1 MMQETIPVNLQM
13 QSKPRF
19 RFLYL
24 KVSIYIACIF
34 WLLDLHYIVL
44 KISSKVS
51 EKYKFYF
58 LDRQSEP
65 LLRPDAKDHSSS
77 IFHQKDTHLQ
87 RSDSNSNHGE
97 NNLESA
103 YENGKGFPSDITS
116 SSSSS
121 LLLLPWFEKIHFKLS
136 LVGYIV
142 SFCLV

>member
-1 MMQETIPVNLQM
+1 MY
-13 QSKPRF
+13 S
-19 RFLYL
+19 
-24 KVSIYIACIF
+24 
-34 WLLDLHYIVL
+34 VL
-44 KISSKVS
+44 KFSSK
-51 EKYKFYF
+51 YFRNTNLIF

-136 LVGYIV
+136 VVGYIV
-142 SFCLV
+142 SFYVV